1 MKRNVFLLVT
11 LMMALCI
18 KAITPT
24 DSQMWWGYYSSGE
37 ISFVGT
43 GYAET
48 FDCAIYV
55 PAGHE
60 LVGGSTI
67 KAVRLYIPKV
77 SNVSMVKVWISKDQ
91 PSEID
96 NADLVQQ
103 VDVASLSDGFNEIEL
118 ATPYEVNNQAIYVGY
133 SITDPEYCIAVGGEY
148 VENSFLFRSS
158 SSVPSWKI
166 WPGLGAL
173 VLQLLLDGGTYPNN
187 YATADDFG
195 PAVVGFGQSVDV
207 PVKITN
213 GGKDP
218 ITSISYTISSDDTT
232 TKEKT
237 LETSAIT
244 YGSSAKVTIPF
255 EADATEGTVSKTL
268 TITKVNGNDNTAS
281 NNTATGNLTTIANLR
296 TWDRHVLI
304 EEFTTE
310 ECVFCPDAD
319 AGLANFMTEN
329 PELASR
335 VAVVSHHA
343 GFYTDWLTIDAA
355 KDYTWFYNASGV
367 IYAPA
372 FMFDRYAWDDVT
384 PVISRGV
391 YKSSVEARLAKTSY
405 AGIDLIT
412 TFDGDKLNVTA
423 NCERGWDFSS
433 TPIRITLFLT
443 EDNITAQNQS
453 GASEGYSHQHVLR
466 AVNETWGSILDW
478 NDNMATYD
486 YTFNLDPSWKTDDLK
501 VIAFVSGYDSSD
513 PTNCVVENVTQ
524 IKAGEST
531 EPITALKT
539 LDTETQ
545 EVRTVYYDLTGRQVS
560 NPSNGLFIK
569 AITYK
574 NGKTVTRKV
583 VLR

>member
-1 MKRNVFLLVT
+1 MKRHVLFLAA
-11 LMMALCI
+11 LMMAMCANAL
-18 KAITPT
+18 TPT
-24 DSQMWWGYYSSGE
+24 DSQMWWGYYSGGS

-43 GYAET
+43 GNAET

-55 PAGHE
+55 PANHD

-67 KAVRLYIPKV
+67 KAVRLYIPTV

-91 PSEID
+91 PLEID
-96 NADLVQQ
+96 NADFVQN
-103 VDVASLSDGFNEIEL
+103 VDVASLSDGFNDI
-118 ATPYEVNNQAIYVGY
+118 AFITPFEVNNQAIYVGY

-148 VENSFLFRSS
+148 LENSFLFRSS

-166 WPGLGAL
+166 IPGHGSL

-195 PAVVGFGQSVDV
+195 PAVVGIGQSVDV
-207 PVKITN
+207 PVKISN

-218 ITSISYTISSDDTT
+218 ITNISYTITSNGTT
-232 TKEKT
+232 TEEKSV
-237 LETSAIT
+237 ETEAFI
-244 YGSSAKVTIPF
+244 YGGSTKVMIPF
-255 EADATEGTVSKTL
+255 EGDATEGTASKTL
-268 TITKVNGNDNTAS
+268 TITKVNGNANTAME
-281 NNTATGNLTTIANLR
+281 NTATGNLTTIANLK
-296 TWDRHVLI
+296 TWDRQVLI

-319 AGLANFMTEN
+319 AGLADFMTEN
-329 PELASR
+329 LDLANR
-335 VAVVSHHA
+335 VAVASHHA
-343 GFYTDWLTIDAA
+343 GFYTDWLTVDAS
-355 KDYTWFYNASGV
+355 KEYTWFYNASGS

-372 FMFDRYAWDDVT
+372 FMFDRYAWDGIT
-384 PVISRGV
+384 PVVSRGG
-391 YKSSVEARLAKTSY
+391 YKSSVKARLAKTSY

-412 TFDGDKLNVTA
+412 MFDGDKLNVTA

-453 GASEGYSHQHVLR
+453 GTSDGYTHHHVLR

-478 NDNMATYD
+478 NGNMATYG
-486 YTFNLDPSWKTDDLK
+486 YTFDLDSSWKTDDLK

-513 PTNCVVENVTQ
+513 PTNCVVENVAHT
-524 IKAGEST
+524 KAGEST
-531 EPITALKT
+531 EPITAFKT
-539 LDTETQ
+539 LDAEVQ
-545 EVRTVYYDLTGRQVS
+545 ESRTVYYDLTGRQVP

-569 AITYK
+569 AVTYK

-583 VLR
+583 ILK